1 MAQMTSYP
9 EIEVVAEPNRRPSGG
24 HPMEGLLVI
33 GAVLVGG
40 YFLVKSGT
48 LGTTFGGVSTH
59 GILTTSY
66 SGATVSQSCGTVSA
80 SVGVVNDTLSTLTGT
95 LKGYLVPAGQT
106 STASVN
112 GHFWQSLSGIGS
124 TTAYHGV
131 SVSVPSFHEVR
142 YALQAGHFDEGGRT
156 YSVIWQ
162 LTNSSGTTLVT
173 KTDANVIKTTFSSK
187 GSCTLV

>member
-1 MAQMTSYP
+1 MAQAASYP
-9 EIEVVAEPNRRPSGG
+9 EVEIVAEPNRRPPGG
-24 HPMEGLLVI
+24 TPMEGLLVI

-59 GILTTSY
+59 GILTTTY
-66 SGATVSQSCGTVSA
+66 SGSTVRQSCGTVTA

-106 STASVN
+106 STASVD
-112 GHFWQSLSGIGS
+112 GHFWQSLTGIGS

-142 YALQAGHFDEGGRT
+142 YTLTAGHFDVGGQT

-162 LTNSSGTTLVT
+162 LTNSSGHTLVT
-173 KTDANVIKTTFSSK
+173 KTDANVIQTTFSGQ